1 MANETASVPTFRSI
15 ATKFT
20 PAPARTPPAPAKNR
34 DDEIDFTPIEASA
47 REVKFHANQAIYFE
61 GDDAEHCFKVMSGTV
76 RLCKITD
83 DGRRQ
88 IAAFV
93 GAGGFFGWTGAE
105 VHKYAAEA
113 VTDVVLAKFPC
124 ARVDAAAAS
133 NPQFGRRLLGLIT
146 TQLHAAQEHL
156 LLLGRKTAGERLATF
171 LLDLVCR
178 RHGETAQKG
187 RVVLPMSRT
196 DIADYL
202 GLTVETV
209 SRTLSSLRSQRVIAV
224 PTPEI
229 IDVENAAALRSY
241 AMMA

>member
-1 MANETASVPTFRSI
+1 MSNVAASVPTFRPN

-20 PAPARTPPAPAKNR
+20 PAPARMPAAPAAKR
-34 DDEIDFTPIEASA
+34 GDEIDFTPIAASA

-61 GDDAEHCFKVMSGTV
+61 GDDAEHCFKVISGTV

-93 GAGGFFGWTGAE
+93 GTGGFFGWTGAT

-113 VTDVVLAKFPC
+113 VTGVVLAKYPC
-124 ARVDAAAAS
+124 ARVDAAVAT

-171 LLDLVCR
+171 LLDLICR
-178 RHGETAQKG
+178 RHGEAAQKG
-187 RVVLPMSRT
+187 RLVLPMSRT

-209 SRTLSSLRSQRVIAV
+209 SSTLSSLRSQHVIAV

-229 IDVENAAALRSY
+229 IDVRNAAALRDY